1 MAHLQLQGEGGLE
14 VDGVLPTVAV
24 AEGTLEVDRL
34 AGREVYPEMDSLLS
48 TVGVFEVDRLADRE
62 LYLDLDGLLPTA
74 AVAEGRLETVDRL
87 PAPSVVAIVG
97 RGVYLRLDSLL
108 VVVGGW

>member
-1 MAHLQLQGEGGLE
+1 MAHLQIHKEGGLE
-14 VDGVLPTVAV
+14 VDSLLPTVAA

-34 AGREVYPEMDSLLS
+34 AGRAVYPGMDSRLP
-48 TVGVFEVDRLADRE
+48 TVAVAEVDRLADRE
-62 LYLDLDGLLPTA
+62 LYLDLDDLLPTV

-97 RGVYLRLDSLL
+97 RGGLLCLDSPL
-108 VVVGGW
+108 VVVVSR